1 MHEAKVASDMS
12 DRDYTLDKSF
22 IEEEVDRLLG
32 WEILR
37 RYCLCQECEE
47 MKPLELCDKIGV
59 NKGYIHKL
67 IRNIRLRLNGEY

>member
-1 MHEAKVASDMS
+1 MAVPSDTS
-12 DRDYTLDKSF
+12 HKDLTLDPDF
-22 IEEEVDRLLG
+22 IEEQVDRLLA
-32 WEILR
+32 WEMLK
-37 RYCLCQECEE
+37 RYFNNQECLE